1 MNWPAH
7 RPFLG
12 TFPQSQ
18 LEESLNTSAR
28 VGLPTPAPSLP
39 EDGADS
45 VGAGTDTGSVLILSV
60 SAQAPWKPSAR

>member
-1 MNWPAH
+1 MNRHAH

-12 TFPQSQ
+12 TFPQSR

-28 VGLPTPAPSLP
+28 VGLPMPAPSLP